1 MYVKVHE
8 VIRNIPVKE
17 MNSGQ
22 IFEVIRVLVVELV
35 NRAMDRK
42 DDDAR
47 DHLYAAL
54 RAFDH
59 VEDNSFLDYTG
70 ETYND

>member
-8 VIRNIPVKE
+8 VIRNIPVRE

-42 DDDAR
+42 DKDAL

-59 VEDNSFLDYTG
+59 VEDNSFLDHR
-70 ETYND
+70 ESAND

>member
-59 VEDNSFLDYTG
+59 VEDNSFFGLYG
-70 ETYND
+70 RNLQ